1 LSKIGG
7 SNPIAALLQIAS
19 TFSADSLNKVISQLD
34 ALRVSYVEALKN
46 DKAEEAEAE
55 AEYRHLLGEIQ
66 STRTQVTSALA
77 ENKSTKKAKEANR
90 EVQYAKR
97 DAAIEAST
105 NAAANILT
113 KENEAA
119 DELAQWG
126 KEKQSLEEELVLL
139 KQVQTY
145 IAEKLS

>member
-34 ALRVSYVEALKN
+34 ALRTSYVEALKN

-77 ENKSTKKAKEANR
+77 ESKSTKKAKEANR
-90 EVQYAKR
+90 EV
-97 DAAIEAST
+97 
-105 NAAANILT
+105 
-113 KENEAA
+113 
-119 DELAQWG
+119 
-126 KEKQSLEEELVLL
+126 
-139 KQVQTY
+139 
-145 IAEKLS
+145 

>member
-1 LSKIGG
+1 M
-7 SNPIAALLQIAS
+7 
-19 TFSADSLNKVISQLD
+19 D
-34 ALRVSYVEALKN
+34 ALRISYVEALKN

-77 ENKSTKKAKEANR
+77 EAKSTKKAKEANR
-90 EVQYAKR
+90 EVQYSKR

-105 NAAANILT
+105 NAAANILA

-126 KEKQSLEEELVLL
+126 KEK
-139 KQVQTY
+139 
-145 IAEKLS
+145 